1 MCNWGKQG
9 RDPSCTNPYSSSFP
23 HSETGANAHFI
34 AGGNFYANCHTRT
47 DSDSHSNA
55 DPGA

>member
-23 HSETGANAHFI
+23 HSETDVKSHFI
-34 AGGNFYANCHTRT
+34 TGDNSCSDCHTR
-47 DSDSHSNA
+47 SDPDFHSNA